1 MLNGRA
7 HLCEHC
13 VLDFLQ
19 VSDEL
24 EGKSASQ
31 DVKELLKLLANPH
44 VKVSLAS
51 VLHGWICLF
60 CTE

>member
-1 MLNGRA
+1 M
-7 HLCEHC
+7 
-13 VLDFLQ
+13 
-19 VSDEL
+19 SDEL

-44 VKVSLAS
+44 VKVSFGS

-60 CTE
+60 CTEQILTN